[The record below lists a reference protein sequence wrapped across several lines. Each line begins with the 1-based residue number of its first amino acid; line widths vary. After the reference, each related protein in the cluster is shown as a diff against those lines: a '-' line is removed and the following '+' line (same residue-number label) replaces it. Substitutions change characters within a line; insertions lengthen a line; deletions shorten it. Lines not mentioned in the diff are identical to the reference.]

1 MTDRTIQGRG
11 RAHNRAI
18 RWEDKAVSK
27 EPSERQK
34 FLEWENEYLRRKI
47 KEFKRSE
54 LFYRSVIP
62 VALVVWFVAKW
73 WMS

>member
-1 MTDRTIQGRG
+1 M
-11 RAHNRAI
+11 
-18 RWEDKAVSK
+18 SK

-54 LFYRSVIP
+54 LFYRSAIP